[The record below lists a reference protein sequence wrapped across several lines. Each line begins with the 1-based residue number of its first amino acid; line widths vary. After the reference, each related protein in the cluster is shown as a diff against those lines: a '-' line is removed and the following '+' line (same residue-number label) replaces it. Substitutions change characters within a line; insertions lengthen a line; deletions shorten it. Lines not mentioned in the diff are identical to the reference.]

1 MSVFVRFRH
10 VFSALIAA
18 GVVAAV
24 GCEGGAEG
32 DRCNPLLSHND
43 CNGGLTCMQPGTCAE
58 SYCCPTPASASSNP
72 FCNGSSCPPAEAG
85 AGEAG
90 PGDASPDASTAHDA
104 DGDGPSAAEA
114 GAPET
119 GGGDASGGD
128 ASKASDA
135 ADSSAVADASDSS
148 SAADVAVDTG
158 SGADARGDAPTA
170 D

>member
-1 MSVFVRFRH
+1 MSVFVGFRH

-32 DRCNPLLSHND
+32 DRCNPALSHND
-43 CNGGLTCMQPGTCAE
+43 CNGGLTCQQPATCAE

-85 AGEAG
+85 TGEAG
-90 PGDASPDASTAHDA
+90 PGDASPDASAAPDA
-104 DGDGPSAAEA
+104 GGDGPAAEA
-114 GAPET
+114 GSPET

-128 ASKASDA
+128 AAKASDA

-148 SAADVAVDTG
+148 SAADVGVDTG
-158 SGADARGDAPTA
+158 SVADARGDAPTA